1 MNASCEQDEKF
12 HKLISKYSARII
24 RIAFTYVKNMAD
36 AEDIAQDVFLAYL
49 TANVLFLSEEHDKAW
64 LIRVTVNKS
73 KNYIKAHWFRERTPL
88 PEDLSYLPEEENEAL
103 SAVLELDV
111 KYRLP
116 IHLFYYESYSLKEI
130 ADILHTNPAT
140 IGTRLARARAILKKK
155 LGGIDYE

>member
-1 MNASCEQDEKF
+1 
-12 HKLISKYSARII
+12 
-24 RIAFTYVKNMAD
+24 MAD

-49 TANVLFLSEEHDKAW
+49 TANVTFLSEEHEKAW

-73 KNYIKAHWFRERTPL
+73 KNYIKTHWFRGRTSL
-88 PEDLSYLPEEENEAL
+88 SEDLSYLPEEENEAL

-130 ADILHTNPAT
+130 ADILQTNPAT
-140 IGTRLARARAILKKK
+140 IGTRLARARGILKKK
-155 LGGIDYE
+155 LGGINYE